1 MNYSNLDRRSF
12 LKLSSVIAL
21 AGVAPPIFAADRKIF
36 TVYGAPALPSLTI
49 AVATMQGQLAKQA
62 DVALKIWRNPDQLRA
77 GVASGEFK
85 VMMSPNNVGVN
96 LRNQGQK
103 IGMVNILTNGITK
116 LVSKQMLDAPEKLVG
131 KKVIMPFKN
140 DMPDITFQSLLKRRG
155 IDESKVN
162 ITYTA
167 APAEAVSLFLTKD
180 FDVAFLPEPLASAC
194 ILRGKKMGV
203 EVVRSFDFLH
213 AWAETFGGKPV
224 IPQAGI
230 IADVDFYKANEAEFA
245 LFHQDLQNAL
255 NWVKANPQSAAEIGT
270 NYFPAPAPAI
280 AEAIPHANLTV
291 TKGSELKEELFK
303 FYDMLMRYNPK
314 LLGGKLPDEGFFLC

>member
-116 LVSKQMLDAPEKLVG
+116 LVNKQMLDAPEKLVG

-140 DMPDITFQSLLKRRG
+140 DMPDITFQSLLKQRG

-167 APAEAVSLFLTKD
+167 APAEAVSLF
-180 FDVAFLPEPLASAC
+180 
-194 ILRGKKMGV
+194 
-203 EVVRSFDFLH
+203 
-213 AWAETFGGKPV
+213 
-224 IPQAGI
+224 
-230 IADVDFYKANEAEFA
+230 
-245 LFHQDLQNAL
+245 
-255 NWVKANPQSAAEIGT
+255 
-270 NYFPAPAPAI
+270 
-280 AEAIPHANLTV
+280 
-291 TKGSELKEELFK
+291 
-303 FYDMLMRYNPK
+303 
-314 LLGGKLPDEGFFLC
+314 